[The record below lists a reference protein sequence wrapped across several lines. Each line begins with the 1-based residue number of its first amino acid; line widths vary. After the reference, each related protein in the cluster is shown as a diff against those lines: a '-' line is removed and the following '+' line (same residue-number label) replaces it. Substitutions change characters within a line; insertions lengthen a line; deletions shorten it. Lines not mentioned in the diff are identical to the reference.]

1 MSINTALLA
10 GTAGLRAN
18 ASALAVTSDNIAN
31 ANTVGFKR
39 QRTDFTAL
47 LVQQNSYSHYNAGGV
62 IASNKAMIGEQG
74 ALEPSNLSTHL
85 GVSGDGMFV
94 TRRKAADA
102 TGADGY
108 YFTRAGQFEPDAEG
122 YLVNTS
128 GYYLHGWPIDEA
140 NPIPTG
146 PTDLNVLEPVRIS
159 NIGGAAE
166 ATQSIAFS
174 ANLQASQEVNP
185 AAASYDLTT
194 TPNASMA
201 SGDFTPDFQSTV
213 QVYDSLGS
221 IRTLAFSFMK
231 SATNA
236 NEWHAEIHVVP
247 ASDTQ
252 DTGRPD
258 GIIASGTVAFTP
270 FGQLDTAN
278 TTLPTSIEMLASG
291 DPAVAPAVGWADS
304 LGLAAQTLNLDF
316 GGGLSP
322 GGITQFDTP
331 SELIESTVD
340 GRAYGVLASV
350 EVDQDG
356 YVNALFSNGLSR
368 KIYQLPLATFANVSG
383 LNLEPGG
390 AYSASPDA
398 GQLNMKAANE
408 GGSGVVKSRSLEAST
423 VDLAEEFTD
432 LIVTQR
438 AYSASSKI
446 VTTADEMLDELIR
459 IKR

>member
-10 GTAGLRAN
+10 GTSALRAN
-18 ASALAVTSDNIAN
+18 ATAMAVTSDNIAN

-39 QRTDFTAL
+39 QQSDFTAL
-47 LVQQNSYSHYNAGGV
+47 LIQQDNFSHYNAGGV
-62 IASNKAMIGEQG
+62 LTSNRAMVSEQG
-74 ALEPSNLSTHL
+74 ALEASNLSTHMA
-85 GVSGDGMFV
+85 VSGDGMFV

-102 TGADGY
+102 TASDGY
-108 YFTRAGQFEPDAEG
+108 FFTRAGQFQPDSEG

-128 GYYLHGWPIDEA
+128 GYYLHGWPIDEN

-146 PTDLNVLEPVRIS
+146 PTDLDVLEPVRIS

-166 ATQSIAFS
+166 ATSSLSFS

-185 AAASYDLTT
+185 AAATYDLTAN
-194 TPNASMA
+194 PGVSMA
-201 SGDFTPDFQSTV
+201 SGDFPPDFQSTI
-213 QVYDSLGS
+213 QMYDSLGG
-221 IRTLAFSFMK
+221 IRTLAVSFLK

-236 NEWHAEIHVVP
+236 NEWFAEIHAVP
-247 ASDTQ
+247 ASDMQ
-252 DTGRPD
+252 GTGRPD
-258 GIIASGTVAFTP
+258 GLVASGTVAFTP

-278 TTLPTSIEMLASG
+278 TTLPTTIDILAS
-291 DPAVAPAVGWADS
+291 DAVATDPQVGWAAGS
-304 LGLAAQTLNLDF
+304 GLAAQTISLDI
-316 GGGLSP
+316 GGAITPGGL
-322 GGITQFDTP
+322 TQYDTP
-331 SELIESTVD
+331 SELNESAVN
-340 GRAYGVLASV
+340 GRAYGVLSSV

-356 YVNALFSNGLSR
+356 FVNALFSNGLSR
-368 KIYQLPLATFANVSG
+368 AIYQLPLATFANVSG
-383 LNLEPGG
+383 LNQAQGG
-390 AYSASPDA
+390 AYTASPEA

-408 GGSGVVKSRSLEAST
+408 GGAGIVQSRALEAST
-423 VDLAEEFTD
+423 VDLAKEFTD